1 MSPSK
6 KQEINDDAI
15 TDYFRRLNES
25 MDAHNREYEAKLAS
39 TDVKHELD
47 KIKSSLDK
55 MFTTESYD
63 DDMLKLVIERAI
75 EHHVAAHF
83 EIKDVFNLESE
94 IPYDKFLH
102 KDSRLGNETMFMD
115 WFVPVTINSE
125 RYILA
130 SISGQ
135 GETFIVIRNMRE
147 YAGDVLNDHND
158 LGFSAISRWYSLSSI
173 FNNI

>member
-1 MSPSK
+1 MRPSK

-25 MDAHNREYEAKLAS
+25 MDARNREYEAKLAS

-75 EHHVAAHF
+75 EQHVAAHF
-83 EIKDVFNLESE
+83 EIKDVPTCPSDIGRNIQIYEGYQLYQFVFEN
-94 IPYDKFLH
+94 PYLPTQFVLLGEVLH
-102 KDSRLGNETMFMD
+102 ENERSSTRLH
-115 WFVPVTINSE
+115 P
-125 RYILA
+125 
-130 SISGQ
+130 
-135 GETFIVIRNMRE
+135 
-147 YAGDVLNDHND
+147 
-158 LGFSAISRWYSLSSI
+158 
-173 FNNI
+173 